1 MDVCCEVCG
10 NEIPVTML
18 VCKFCG
24 EKQFDS
30 KPYHGSG
37 YIHRVVNIEKG
48 MPVVEDALLKLK
60 TELTRA
66 RLEKIRVVTV
76 IHGYGSSGRGGAIR
90 LECRKTLDY
99 LASKREIRGF
109 IPGENFYKKRGQ
121 TSALLRRVPQL
132 ADDQNLNKGN
142 KGVTIVE
149 L

>member
-1 MDVCCEVCG
+1 MDVSCEVCG

-18 VCKFCG
+18 VCKYCG
-24 EKQFDS
+24 EKQFDNKRYNS
-30 KPYHGSG
+30 SGS
-37 YIHRVVNIEKG
+37 IHRVINIERGK
-48 MPVVEDALLKLK
+48 PVVEDALLKLQR
-60 TELTRA
+60 ELTRA
-66 RLEKIRVVTV
+66 RQEKIRVVTV

-90 LECRKTLDY
+90 LECRKSLDY

-109 IPGENFYKKRGQ
+109 IPGENFSKKKGQ

-132 ADDQNLNKGN
+132 ANDQNLNKGN